1 VDILIVLKAIGDETR
16 IRILN
21 ALRNDVLCVCD
32 LEKIL
37 DVSQSNASRH
47 LAVLRRAQ
55 LIVGE
60 KKAQWVYFRLNRALL
75 DRHPFLREI
84 LDSELEQISKCRA
97 DLTRWKRYRELG
109 GDCTHDVRLEGE

>member
-1 VDILIVLKAIGDETR
+1 VDILDVLKAIGDETR

-21 ALRNDVLCVCD
+21 ALRKDVLCVCD

-37 DVSQSNASRH
+37 DISQSNASRH
-47 LAVLRRAQ
+47 LAILRRTQ
-55 LIVGE
+55 LITGE
-60 KKAQWVYFRLNRALL
+60 KKAQWVYFRLNRTLI

-84 LDSELEQISKCRA
+84 LDNELEQISKCRT